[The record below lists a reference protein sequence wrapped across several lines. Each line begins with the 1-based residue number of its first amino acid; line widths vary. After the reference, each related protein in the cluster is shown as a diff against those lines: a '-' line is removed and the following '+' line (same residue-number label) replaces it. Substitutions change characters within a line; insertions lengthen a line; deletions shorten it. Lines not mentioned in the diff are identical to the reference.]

1 MAGDPTKVSMWA
13 NADVW
18 VAPVGTALP
27 ADVNTPMTTVNA
39 AWKAAG
45 LLDGDEGFQQARD
58 DEVTEKFA
66 WGGILVKRKK
76 SKHSRTIRFVALE
89 DNDVTFDLVNP
100 GSESVTASGLT
111 TKTIVVP
118 VAQEHSFVF
127 ELREGDKVTRRI
139 VERGEVT
146 EVADI
151 TEAESEVTVYDCTTT
166 IYPDAEGV
174 LFTELSG
181 TVTP

>member
-1 MAGDPTKVSMWA
+1 MAGDPTNANMWA
-13 NADVW
+13 NADVY
-18 VAPVGTALP
+18 VAPVGATMP
-27 ADVNTPMTTVNA
+27 DDVETPLAV
-39 AWKAAG
+39 AWKAVG

-76 SKHSRTIRFVALE
+76 SKHVRTIRFVALE
-89 DNDVTFDLVNP
+89 DNAVTFDLVNP
-100 GSESVTASGLT
+100 GSTNPAPVSGLT
-111 TKTIVVP
+111 TRTIVVP
-118 VAQEHSFVF
+118 TSVEHAFVF
-127 ELREGDKVTRRI
+127 ELREGTKVTRRL

-181 TVTP
+181 DVA